1 MVLQSRDHLK
11 HFAHQIRTWLCEK
24 GLIDCSP
31 NDVQELVE
39 RQFSQLLGRLK
50 LLVQNA
56 KASKNKSEED
66 MDGVMEQFQ
75 LARTQVNEYLLTVV
89 SPDSLIEVNCNGVVE
104 EVLVSETELFE
115 LYRNYYE
122 EEEEDYQIRR
132 SFVIS
137 TLTTKEILDYLR
149 VEYRFRLNENTNS
162 YDFASLK
169 IDQMEEITSFE

>member
-1 MVLQSRDHLK
+1 
-11 HFAHQIRTWLCEK
+11 
-24 GLIDCSP
+24 
-31 NDVQELVE
+31 
-39 RQFSQLLGRLK
+39 
-50 LLVQNA
+50 
-56 KASKNKSEED
+56 

-149 VEYRFRLNENTNS
+149 VESRFRLNENTNS